1 MNEGSDRDEIDD
13 IAKACATALETAGM
27 SAAAAAA
34 KRDLFARATRR
45 LESPAPVNARATR
58 AFFVPGRLEVLGKHT
73 DYAGGR
79 SLICP
84 VERGICLVATPRD
97 DECIR
102 IVDAADGSAATCQLD
117 PDATSQEGHW
127 SNYPA
132 TVARRVARNFSD
144 AKRGADIAFASDL
157 PPAAGMSSSSAL
169 MIATFLA
176 IADANALD
184 RRDAYRREI
193 HGCEDLAGYLATVEN
208 GQDFGALSGERGV
221 GTFGGSEDHTAI
233 LCGRA
238 GQLSEYSF
246 CPVRHER
253 SVPFADRYVFVIGV
267 SGVAAEKGAAARA
280 RYNRL
285 SLMARQILDV
295 WCDATGRVD
304 RSLAAA
310 VAHDALEPGRLR
322 GLLRDAPDGAFTSDE
337 LLDRF
342 SQFVEETCVIIP
354 AACDLFA
361 SGDGDLV
368 ALGPLVD
375 RSQDAAERL
384 LGNQIDETIALARSA
399 RSLGALA
406 ASAFG
411 AGFGG
416 SVWAL
421 VPAEAAA
428 DFEARWSSEYRGRF
442 PAHAGASR
450 FFPTRPGPAAQRV
463 A

>member
-1 MNEGSDRDEIDD
+1 MNEIHDL
-13 IAKACATALETAGM
+13 AKAALEAAGM
-27 SAAAAAA
+27 STAAAAA
-34 KRDLFARATRR
+34 KGELFERANRQLASVAPASARTRR
-45 LESPAPVNARATR
+45 AY
-58 AFFVPGRLEVLGKHT
+58 FVPGRLEVLGKHT

-84 VERGICLVATPRD
+84 VERGICLIASPRD
-97 DECIR
+97 DERIR
-102 IVDAADGSAATCQLD
+102 MVDAADGAFIPGVTCRLD
-117 PDATSQEGHW
+117 PDSPSSEGHW

-132 TVARRVARNFSD
+132 TVARRVARNFPD
-144 AKRGADIAFASDL
+144 ARRGADIAFASDL

-169 MIATFLA
+169 MIATFMA
-176 IADANALD
+176 IADVNALD
-184 RRDAYRREI
+184 KSEAYRREI
-193 HGCEDLAGYLATVEN
+193 RGCEDLAGYLATVEN
-208 GQDFGALSGERGV
+208 GQDFGTLSGERGV

-253 SVPFADRYVFVIGV
+253 SVPFSDRYVFVIGV
-267 SGVAAEKGAAARA
+267 SGVSAEKGAAARA

-285 SLMARQILDV
+285 SLIARDILER
-295 WCDATGRVD
+295 WRAATGRAD
-304 RSLAAA
+304 GSLGAA
-310 VAHDALEPGRLR
+310 VAHDALARDRMRDILR
-322 GLLRDAPDGAFTSDE
+322 GSPAGAFTADE
-337 LLDRF
+337 LLKRF
-342 SQFVEETCVIIP
+342 DQFVEETCVIIP
-354 AACDLFA
+354 AASDLFA
-361 SGDGDLV
+361 RGDLD
-368 ALGPLVD
+368 ALGPLAD
-375 RSQDAAERL
+375 RSQEAAERL

-421 VPAEAAA
+421 VPAAAAA
-428 DFEARWSSEYRGRF
+428 DFEARWAGAYLSRF
-442 PAHAGASR
+442 PARAGASR
-450 FFPTRPGPAAQRV
+450 FFPTRPGPAARRV

>member
-1 MNEGSDRDEIDD
+1 
-13 IAKACATALETAGM
+13 M

-34 KRDLFARATRR
+34 KGELFERANRQLASVAPGSARTRR
-45 LESPAPVNARATR
+45 AY
-58 AFFVPGRLEVLGKHT
+58 FVPGRLEVLGKHT

-84 VERGICLVATPRD
+84 VERGICLIASPRD
-97 DECIR
+97 DERVR
-102 IVDAADGSAATCQLD
+102 IIDAAEGSTATCRLD
-117 PDATSQEGHW
+117 PDSPSSEGHW

-132 TVARRVARNFSD
+132 TVARRVARNFPD
-144 AKRGADIAFASDL
+144 ARRCADIAFASDL

-176 IADANALD
+176 IADLNPLD
-184 RRDAYRREI
+184 QSDAYRREI
-193 HGCEDLAGYLATVEN
+193 RGCEDLAGYLATVEN

-253 SVPFADRYVFVIGV
+253 SVPFSDRHVFVIGV
-267 SGVAAEKGAAARA
+267 SGVSAEKGAAARA

-285 SLMARQILDV
+285 SLIARQILDR
-295 WCDATGRVD
+295 WRAATGRAD
-304 RSLAAA
+304 GSLGAA
-310 VAHDALEPGRLR
+310 VAGDAVAQDRMR
-322 GLLRDAPDGAFTSDE
+322 GILRDTPDGAFTSAE

-342 SQFVEETCVIIP
+342 AQFVEESCVIIP
-354 AACDLFA
+354 AASDVLA
-361 SGDGDLV
+361 RGDGDLS
-368 ALGPLVD
+368 ALGPLAD
-375 RSQDAAERL
+375 RSQEAAERL
-384 LGNQIDETIALARSA
+384 LGNQIDETTALARSA

-421 VPAEAAA
+421 VPAAAAA
-428 DFEARWSSEYRGRF
+428 DFEARWAGEYLSRF
-442 PAHAGASR
+442 PALAGASR
-450 FFPTRPGPAAQRV
+450 FFPTRPGPAARRV